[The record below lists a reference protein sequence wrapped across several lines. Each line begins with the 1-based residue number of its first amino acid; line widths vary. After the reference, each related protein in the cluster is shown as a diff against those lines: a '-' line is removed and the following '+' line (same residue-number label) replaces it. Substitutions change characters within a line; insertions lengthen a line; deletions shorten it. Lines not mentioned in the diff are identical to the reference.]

1 VRERAR
7 HTASKL
13 CHAIC
18 NAICRWPAVFIHVS
32 NQHRFHGAS
41 LSQDGLQ
48 PLGAFFTIVRRENNS
63 LADKTKTQ
71 SPPAA
76 ARADL
81 FLNPADSNGDE
92 PSIQPLPHMHIQ
104 LIIAVV
110 PAAIFRE
117 TRYPL
122 PRDPPMDWPFATM
135 NL

>member
-1 VRERAR
+1 MQYAMQYAAGRQYLSTSAIS
-7 HTASKL
+7 TAST
-13 CHAIC
+13 A
-18 NAICRWPAVFIHVS
+18 
-32 NQHRFHGAS
+32 HRLARVGCS
-41 LSQDGLQ
+41 RSEL
-48 PLGAFFTIVRRENNS
+48 FFTIVRRENNS
-63 LADKTKTQ
+63 LADTTKTQ

-104 LIIAVV
+104 LIITLV